1 MPQFI
6 FFPLFFGSEKF
17 EGKYKKN
24 KIKRKEKMKNRFKIN
39 KLYLY
44 VTSNLF

>member
-1 MPQFI
+1 MQ
-6 FFPLFFGSEKF
+6 EK
-17 EGKYKKN
+17 
-24 KIKRKEKMKNRFKIN
+24 KIRRKEKMKNRFKIN